1 MSLAFGLFR
10 SLRCLLLPIVRPR
23 CDDGDMPSR
32 ADDWMRQA
40 LRDLAHAHDTPGDGV
55 YEWAAFAAQQ
65 AAEKAVKALFQSL
78 GGEARGHSITQ
89 LLAALPPAMRPSAA
103 AIEEA
108 KELERHYIGPRYPNS
123 YPEGAPGDF
132 YTVAEARRA
141 IAAAERIIEHCQRHL
156 VR

>member
-1 MSLAFGLFR
+1 
-10 SLRCLLLPIVRPR
+10 
-23 CDDGDMPSR
+23 
-32 ADDWMRQA
+32 MRQA
-40 LRDLAHAHDTPGDGV
+40 LRDLAHARDTLEDGV

-65 AAEKAVKALFQSL
+65 AAEKAVKALFQAL
-78 GGEARGHSITQ
+78 GGEARGHSVSQ
-89 LLAALPPAMRPSAA
+89 LLAALPGAARPSDD

-132 YTVAEARRA
+132 YTAAEARRA
-141 IAAAERIIEHCQRHL
+141 IAAADRIVEHCQRHL

>member
-1 MSLAFGLFR
+1 
-10 SLRCLLLPIVRPR
+10 
-23 CDDGDMPSR
+23 MPSR
-32 ADDWMRQA
+32 ADDWLRQA
-40 LRDLAHAHDTPGDGV
+40 LRDLAHARDTVEDGV

-78 GGEARGHSITQ
+78 GAEARGHSVTQ
-89 LLAALPPAMRPSAA
+89 LLASLPAEVRPAEA
-103 AIEEA
+103 AIEDA

-132 YTVAEARRA
+132 YTVAEAQRA
-141 IAAAERIIEHCQRHL
+141 IAAAERVIEHCQRHL

>member
-1 MSLAFGLFR
+1 M
-10 SLRCLLLPIVRPR
+10 
-23 CDDGDMPSR
+23 
-32 ADDWMRQA
+32 
-40 LRDLAHAHDTPGDGV
+40 

-78 GGEARGHSITQ
+78 GGEARGHSVTQ
-89 LLAALPPAMRPSAA
+89 LLAALPSAVRPSDD
-103 AIEEA
+103 AIEAA

-132 YTVAEARRA
+132 YTAAEAQRA
-141 IAAAERIIEHCQRHL
+141 IAAAERVVEHCQRHL

>member
-1 MSLAFGLFR
+1 
-10 SLRCLLLPIVRPR
+10 
-23 CDDGDMPSR
+23 MPSR
-32 ADDWMRQA
+32 ADDWLRQA
-40 LRDLAHAHDTPGDGV
+40 LRDLDHARNTLHDGV

-78 GGEARGHSITQ
+78 GAEARGHSVTQ
-89 LLAALPPAMRPSAA
+89 LLASLPIAVKPSAEVTEA
-103 AIEEA
+103 A

-132 YTVAEARRA
+132 YTVAEAQRA
-141 IAAAERIIEHCQRHL
+141 IAAAEQVIEHCQRHL